1 MKAPSSS
8 CHGYLHTFLEGTE
21 VIHLSAEDKV
31 RQLGIRQ
38 EDDEEHD
45 GEAEEVFGTS
55 GHGCGELAHGPIEI
69 DEFEELQRE
78 TRSV

>member
-1 MKAPSSS
+1 MKASSS
-8 CHGYLHTFLEGTE
+8 SSHRYLHTLLESTE
-21 VIHLSAEDKV
+21 VIHLSAKDKV
-31 RQLGIRQ
+31 RQLGICQ

-45 GEAEEVFGTS
+45 GEAKEVFGTS
-55 GHGCGELAHGPIEI
+55 GHGRGELTHGPIEI